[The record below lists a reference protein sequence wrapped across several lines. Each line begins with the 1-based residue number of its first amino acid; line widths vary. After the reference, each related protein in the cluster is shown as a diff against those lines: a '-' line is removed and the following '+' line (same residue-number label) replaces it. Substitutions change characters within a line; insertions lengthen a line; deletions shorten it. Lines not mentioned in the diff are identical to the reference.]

1 MNVVITGGNRGIGL
15 ALVNAL
21 LARNCHVFVACRHS
35 SDALNNTQATVITGV
50 DVSKPESLEKALSP
64 LNDVPI
70 DWLIN
75 NAGVLGKESL
85 HDWEPATIDYQFRVN
100 ALGPLLV
107 TQALLPNLSQGSKI
121 GLVTSRMGSMTDNG
135 SGGYYGYRMSKAA
148 LNAAGVSLAQDLKP
162 KGIAVA
168 LLHPGFV
175 QTEMVNNAGDITPDE
190 AASGLINRLDELTLA
205 TTGQFFHANGEQLP
219 W

>member
-15 ALVNAL
+15 ALVSAL
-21 LARNCHVFVACRHS
+21 LARNYNVYVTCRNS
-35 SDALNNTQATVITGV
+35 SDALNSTNATVISGV
-50 DVSKPESLEKALSP
+50 DVSKPESLEKALQP
-64 LNDVPI
+64 LKDVPI

-75 NAGVLGKESL
+75 NAGVLGNESIR
-85 HDWEPATIDYQFRVN
+85 DWEPATIDYQFRVN

-107 TQALLPNLSQGSKI
+107 TQILLSNLSEGGKI
-121 GLVTSRMGSMTDNG
+121 GLMTSRMGSMTDNG

-148 LNAAGVSLAQDLKP
+148 LNAAGVSLAHDLKA

-175 QTEMVNNAGDITPDE
+175 QTEMVNNAGDITPE
-190 AASGLINRLDELTLA
+190 QAASGLVQRLDELTLE
-205 TTGQFFHANGEQLP
+205 TTGQFFHSNGDVLP